1 MYQAIFYT
9 HIIVSFL
16 ALFLGITS
24 LIISILGLV
33 RKYDYKPQYR
43 FVGKAYVLALY
54 MQLAVGLLM
63 YFYPGQDKAL
73 IENNA
78 IDPGN
83 SPTIRFWEIEH
94 VAIMIFALFIVQI
107 GCIFISNTKSSKRK
121 YSLSL
126 FYFGIPLGLMIFS
139 MLMSM
144 R

>member
-9 HIIVSFL
+9 HLIVSIL

-24 LIISILGLV
+24 LLTAILGLV
-33 RKYDYKPQYR
+33 KMHEYKKQYR
-43 FVGKAYVLALY
+43 IIGKAYVIALY

-63 YFYPGQDKAL
+63 YFYPGADKAL
-73 IENNA
+73 VESNA

-94 VAIMIFALFIVQI
+94 VSIMIFALFIVQI
-107 GCIFISNTKSSKRK
+107 GCIFISKSKSSKRK
-121 YSLSL
+121 YRLSL
-126 FYFGIPLGLMIFS
+126 FYFGIPLILMIFS